1 MASGWV
7 RRRRW
12 SPLPCPPRALSPWCW
27 RRTRWP
33 CLLGDEKS
41 PVASG
46 ADAGG
51 HEHHIASNKW
61 WSATNRGGPWSPQF
75 QKIFDKAGM
84 SLDDP
89 ANKVRVPGHRG
100 PHPEAYHQWVLR
112 SLSRATNQCRSMAQ
126 CRALLTDELRR
137 LASQITRKESI
148 MNRWV
153 TGLE

>member
-1 MASGWV
+1 VLAPNAVAMSA
-7 RRRRW
+7 R
-12 SPLPCPPRALSPWCW
+12 
-27 RRTRWP
+27 
-33 CLLGDEKS
+33 DEKS

-100 PHPEAYHQWVLR
+100 PHPEAYHKKVLKD
-112 SLSRATNQCRSMAQ
+112 LKDATAQ
-126 CRALLTDELRR
+126 CRTMQDCRVSLTRALQR
-137 LASQITRKESI
+137 LANQIQKEGTDL
-148 MNRWV
+148 NRWV
-153 TGLE
+153 TGVE